1 MPTFPSED
9 WLKEYV
15 NRINESSEYREAA
28 ATWEG
33 DISYVFE
40 AEPDKGVPQEL
51 WAYLESERFIH
62 PVMGK
67 TVRRSKKYHAHDEGK
82 SHKTG
87 DIVRIRECK
96 PISKLKRWEVIER
109 SGEAEGKA

>member
-1 MPTFPSED
+1 MPKRVLQGVVVSD
-9 WLKEYV
+9 KNV
-15 NRINESSEYREAA
+15 
-28 ATWEG
+28 ATKTVVVQVER
-33 DISYVFE
+33 
-40 AEPDKGVPQEL
+40 
-51 WAYLESERFIH
+51 RFIH

-82 SHKTG
+82 SHKMG